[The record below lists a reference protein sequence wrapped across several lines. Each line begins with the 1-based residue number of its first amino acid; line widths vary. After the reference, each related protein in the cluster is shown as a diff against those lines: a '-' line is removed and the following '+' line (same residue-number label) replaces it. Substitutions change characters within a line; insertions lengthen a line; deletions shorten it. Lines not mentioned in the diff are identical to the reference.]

1 MKRLRKTIGILCL
14 LLFAGMGQGQ
24 LVDRIVAVANE
35 KIITLTDL
43 RIAEAFGLGFTLP
56 RELPALSRRDLL
68 NRMIDRKLV
77 VQLAPEDMLVEEQD
91 IQNRKLEMRNMMGV
105 PQFEETLDLFGM
117 EGGDLDGF
125 IREEIVYRR
134 IVSRRFSRDVVISVE
149 EMESYYRN
157 QYLPA
162 QRDAGKEARPLT
174 EILNEIEDALKQSRI
189 QNQLQEWLEDLREKT
204 DIRIHEER

>member
-1 MKRLRKTIGILCL
+1 
-14 LLFAGMGQGQ
+14 
-24 LVDRIVAVANE
+24 VDRIVAVAND

-43 RIAEAFGLGFTLP
+43 RIAEAFDLGFALS
-56 RELPALSRRDLL
+56 RELPALSRQDLL
-68 NRMIDRKLV
+68 NRMIDRMLV
-77 VQLAPEDMLVEEQD
+77 VQLAPEDMLVEEKD
-91 IQNRKLEMRNMMGV
+91 IQNRKREIRNMMGG
-105 PQFEETLDLFGM
+105 PQFAEALDLFGM
-117 EGGDLDGF
+117 ESGDLDRV

-162 QRDAGKEARPLT
+162 QRDAGKEPRPLT

-189 QNQLQEWLEDLREKT
+189 ENQLQEWLESLRDKA